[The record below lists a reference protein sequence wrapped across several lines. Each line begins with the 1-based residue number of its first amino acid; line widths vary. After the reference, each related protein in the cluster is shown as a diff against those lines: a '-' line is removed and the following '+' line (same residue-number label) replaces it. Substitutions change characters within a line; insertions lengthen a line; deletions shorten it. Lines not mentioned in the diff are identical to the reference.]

1 MSTMQTDV
9 EITENRRLR
18 IDMELPEHIPVGLAH
33 VEISITPFSQKTTEN
48 PKSIMDFYGRF
59 KGLNA
64 FEGDGTE
71 VQRRLRDEW

>member
-1 MSTMQTDV
+1 MQTNV

-18 IDMELPEHIPVGLAH
+18 IDMELPEHMPIGHAN
-33 VEISITPFSQKTTEN
+33 VEIKITPSSKKTPES
-48 PKSIMDFYGRF
+48 PKSIMDFYGCF

-64 FEGDGTE
+64 FGGEGTE

>member
-1 MSTMQTDV
+1 MPTMQTNV

-18 IDMELPEHIPVGLAH
+18 IDMELPEHTPIGRAH
-33 VEISITPFSQKTTEN
+33 VEIKITPSSTKTSEP
-48 PKSIMDFYGRF
+48 PKSIMDFYGCF

-64 FEGDGTE
+64 FGGEGTE